1 MGYPSHKGAKEIINV
16 SISNHGITVI
26 YHKLSTFSI
35 QIYFNDAIK
44 IVFEFFF
51 LMSFWYLMTLYLY
64 IDYEPVQHFSVFI
77 MTIYILIHRCFIAQ
91 SLID

>member
-44 IVFEFFF
+44 IVFDYFF
-51 LMSFWYLMTLYLY
+51 LFN
-64 IDYEPVQHFSVFI
+64 VFLVFNVFGI
-77 MTIYILIHRCFIAQ
+77 
-91 SLID
+91 